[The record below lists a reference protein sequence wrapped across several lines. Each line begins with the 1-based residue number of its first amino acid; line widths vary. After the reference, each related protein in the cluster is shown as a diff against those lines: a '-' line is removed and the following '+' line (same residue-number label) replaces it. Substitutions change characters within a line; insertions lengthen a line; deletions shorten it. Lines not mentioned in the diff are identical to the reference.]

1 MAKQQIKVNKI
12 KSTTL
17 DFKKNLLSKN
27 SIKVLKKLDQS
38 GFQAFLV
45 GGCIRD
51 LLIGEKPKDFD
62 IATNCLLYTSPSPRD
77 NSGSRMPSSA

>member
-62 IATNCLLYTSPSPRD
+62 IATNAKPEQIKKIFRNCERL
-77 NSGSRMPSSA
+77 